1 MKRPMDPRTHLA
13 LAAVGCLVWAAPLQA
28 QTPSDTLVIGDVL
41 DNFLTLDPAE
51 IGEVNPD
58 IVMNNVCDPMFFM
71 GYDDP
76 SDLQPG
82 LAESY
87 TVSEDGKTYT
97 FKIREGLTFP
107 SGNPVTAEDL
117 EWSMERKVK
126 LGRGDAIQWT
136 EWGFTAEGA
145 DAAFEAPSPYELVVT
160 TPEAFSPELFLI
172 SNFTGRDSFALDKA
186 YLEDKA
192 VDGDFANNYLKT
204 NSACYGPFTM
214 SIYRPGEIIVLD
226 ARDDYWRGD
235 IEINRVVLQH
245 IPEATAQRLA
255 LERNDID
262 VATRVSPSDLD
273 AIEENPDLRLVN
285 LLRHRLQY
293 ISLNQKRD
301 ILNNP
306 KVVEAFKY
314 LIDYQGMEDTVMRN
328 LARSRQ
334 SFVPIGAFG
343 AMEEDSE
350 PYSLDVEKAKALLA
364 EAGHPDGFEV
374 TMQVPTRFPYPD
386 IAQHIQANAADAGIT
401 INLEPLEYSVVTQRE
416 RGRDHDIALKGW
428 GADYPDANAM
438 ATRHAWNPDNRDE
451 ANLTMSPAWRTGF
464 DTGALSD
471 MVQEARVEVDA
482 DKRLAMYSEMQD
494 EVLRTS
500 PIIYMFQR
508 YTNIGVHDR
517 VKEMEANTFKR
528 YWATTVKE

>member
-1 MKRPMDPRTHLA
+1 MSSKAGHPTKLA
-13 LAAVGCLVWAAPLQA
+13 LAAICCALGAAPALA
-28 QTPSDTLVIGDVL
+28 TPDDTLVIGDVL

-71 GYDDP
+71 GYEDP
-76 SDLQPG
+76 ANLQPG

-87 TVSEDGKTYT
+87 TVSDDGLTYT

-107 SGNPVTAEDL
+107 SGNPVTAADL

-126 LGRGDAIQWT
+126 LGLGDAIQWT

-145 DAAFEAPSPYELVVT
+145 DAAFEAPSEYELVVT

-172 SNFTGRDSFALDKA
+172 AAFTGRNTFALDKV
-186 YLEDKA
+186 YLEDKIEG
-192 VDGDFANNYLKT
+192 DDFANGYLKT
-204 NSACYGPFTM
+204 NSACYGPFTI

-235 IEINRVVLQH
+235 IAINRLVLQH

-262 VATRVSPSDLD
+262 VATRVSPSDLE
-273 AIEENPDLRLVN
+273 AIEANPDLRLVN

-293 ISLNQKRD
+293 FSLNQKRE
-301 ILNNP
+301 ILNEP

-314 LIDYQGMEDTVMRN
+314 LVDYTGMEETVMRN
-328 LARSRQ
+328 LAVSRQ

-343 AMEEDSE
+343 AMEEDTE
-350 PYSLDVEKAKALLA
+350 PYFLDVERAKALIA
-364 EAGHPDGFEV
+364 EAGYPDGFEV

-386 IAQHIQANAADAGIT
+386 IAQHIQANAAAAGIT

-416 RGRDHDIALKGW
+416 RARDHDIALKGW
-428 GADYPDANAM
+428 GAGYPDANAM
-438 ATRHAWNPDNRDE
+438 ATRHAWNPDNSDE
-451 ANLTMSPAWRTGF
+451 ANLTMSPAWRTGY
-464 DTGALSD
+464 DTGALSE
-471 MVQEARVEVDA
+471 MVQAARAEIDA
-482 DKRLAMYSEMQD
+482 EKRLAMYAEMQD
-494 EVLRTS
+494 EVLRSS
-500 PIIYMFQR
+500 PIIYIFQR
-508 YTNIGVHDR
+508 YANLAVHES
-517 VKEMEANTFKR
+517 VTEMKANTFKR
-528 YWATTVKE
+528 YWATVVKE